1 MEAALE
7 SMQTCELS
15 SVLSSCEPELQELM
29 RQIDIMINHQKKVWE
44 AETQTLELKLKS
56 GEEALLTSKNTI
68 ERRDLEIALLRNQ
81 LDDTQSGRQDIISKY
96 EQQLQKVKEE
106 LDKLKRSY
114 HKLQH
119 KQLKDKRGGAKETDL
134 SKDCHQHSAECQ
146 QLRAK
151 YQNQLTVLEAQN
163 KNLTDEL
170 SHLKSQQRAVR
181 EHREC
186 CSEIQLLRTQ
196 LEKAQG
202 CVHAQKLELDR
213 LRPFE
218 TLGRHKRDEQLL
230 SGATQDSQDPF
241 VRSTNLEHKRLQD
254 EAIRLKQ
261 ALHAK
266 DQVIRSLEECLAA
279 QGCADVENLR
289 IHLERTAAKLQ
300 CAQACEV
307 HLKAELACVKER
319 LESVSGQ
326 KNDNSKAE
334 QELRNLRAEYDS
346 AVSERKKVR
355 TPARLVQMQIFL
367 CKCNIGPLPSARVEQ
382 LREELQCA
390 RQAHSGELE
399 GMRKEVAKLTGEL
412 HQRSLTIATLS
423 NSSASVKLQDQLDA
437 LQSENHHLKSL
448 LHNMQHPS
456 AETRESY
463 TSSVTNK
470 CWSKQSTVSK
480 QMQHG
485 DSQQTCQEQNEQPLL
500 SHLRLQVDTQPTKAK
515 PKEGASCH
523 EREIQRLF
531 KKLQTMSGSPTETCS
546 QTQNSRPHSSSSS
559 STSSST
565 RQIRATSAPPLSP
578 DDSAAESQSS
588 TSSAREKE
596 LLSVSPAH
604 ATVSCFL
611 EEENLRSEALLH
623 RLDSHIDGMS
633 ESIVRTMAKFLKN
646 DLGSDQIEWPEMESQ
661 H

>member
-81 LDDTQSGRQDIISKY
+81 LDDTQSGRQDIIAKY
-96 EQQLQKVKEE
+96 EQQLQRVKEE

-218 TLGRHKRDEQLL
+218 TLGRHKREEQLL

-241 VRSTNLEHKRLQD
+241 ARSTNLEHKRLQD

-346 AVSERKKVR
+346 AVSERKK
-355 TPARLVQMQIFL
+355 
-367 CKCNIGPLPSARVEQ
+367 

-423 NSSASVKLQDQLDA
+423 NSSASVKIQDQLDA

-485 DSQQTCQEQNEQPLL
+485 DSQQTCQEQNEQALL

-515 PKEGASCH
+515 PKEGASCQ

-646 DLGSDQIEWPEMESQ
+646 DLGSDQIERPEMESQ